1 VGWVGA
7 TATKAEI
14 LKSAGRM
21 AKLYIS
27 KTMASKFDIVFTR
40 LKEILQKYSGLF
52 TIIPDTTT
60 KFGLYAAIGPATLKI
75 WGGKMKKPA
84 MPVAWV
90 EIGKAYVSY
99 HLMGI
104 YGNTALLKGLSKE
117 LKARMQGKT
126 CFNFKKV
133 DEKIF
138 IELDSLTSKSID
150 AFRQAGF
157 ITG

>member
-1 VGWVGA
+1 MLS
-7 TATKAEI
+7 I
-14 LKSAGRM
+14 M
-21 AKLYIS
+21 AKMYIS
-27 KTMASKFDIVFTR
+27 KTMATEFDIVFAR
-40 LKEILQKYSGLF
+40 LKEILQKYSGAF
-52 TIIPDTTT
+52 TVKPDTDT
-60 KFGLYAAIGPATLKI
+60 KYCLYAAIGPATLKM

-104 YGNTALLKGLSKE
+104 YGNTKLLERLSKE

-133 DEKIF
+133 DENIF
-138 IELDSLTSKSID
+138 QELDLLTALSID
-150 AFRQAGF
+150 SFKKAGF
-157 ITG
+157 ISA